1 MTDWNAH
8 LQQTG
13 ARRIGDR
20 QVNFDT
26 PNQARLGM
34 HETVL
39 SPLVHLA
46 VLEIAGADAERF
58 LQGQTSAQLGLAN
71 GSFAA
76 PTAFCTAKGRMLAN
90 AQLLRIAEQR
100 YWLLLDRDL
109 LEPLRTHLAK
119 FAVFYKAELTAHD
132 ELAVIGLIGHDAP
145 ALIET
150 HLGMPPPTTWQQIAR
165 GNTVVLRHPGQCP
178 RLLLCLPHAEA
189 GNVWDTLAQHATP
202 VGNAIWQ
209 LHDIQAGLAWL
220 NAAHQD
226 SYLPQ
231 MINWEALGGIS
242 FKKGCYTGQEVVAR
256 AHFRGQVK
264 KRLARGQLD
273 GSALPEIGSPVVD
286 AEGKSQGDVFAAAL
300 GADGQVEILA
310 VLTTREVSEPLRVDG
325 QRLVL
330 LELPYPL
337 ERLDPETMVGSGE
350 AT

>member
-1 MTDWNAH
+1 MTDWNTH
-8 LQQTG
+8 LQDTG
-13 ARRIGDR
+13 AQRSGDR
-20 QVNFDT
+20 QVDFDT
-26 PNQARLGM
+26 PDQARLGM
-34 HETVL
+34 SETVL

-100 YWLLLDRDL
+100 YWLLLDREL
-109 LEPLRTHLAK
+109 LEPLRAQLAK
-119 FAVFYKAELTAHD
+119 FAVFYKAELAVRD
-132 ELAVIGLIGHDAP
+132 DLAIIGLIGPDAP

-150 HLGMPPPTTWQQIAR
+150 RLDITPPTTWGQIAR
-165 GNTVVLRHPGQCP
+165 DERVVLRHPGQRP
-178 RLLLCLPHAEA
+178 RLLLCLPQSEA
-189 GNVWDTLAQHATP
+189 GKVWDTLAQHATP
-202 VGNAIWQ
+202 VGNTIWQ

-264 KRLARGQLD
+264 KRLVRGQLD

-286 AEGKSQGDVFAAAL
+286 ADGKSQGEVFAAV
-300 GADGQVEILA
+300 ADAYGQVEILA
-310 VLTTREVSEPLRVDG
+310 VLTTREVSEPLQVNG
-325 QRLVL
+325 QRLKL
-330 LELPYPL
+330 LKLPYPL
-337 ERLDPETMVGSGE
+337 ERLDPEAMVNS
-350 AT
+350 